1 MAADTLGGA
10 GGAERGLANRLAN
23 GPGPLAGLK
32 FQLVGPFQNV
42 AKEELSALLKAAGA
56 QLVARL
62 PPSSC
67 AQEDKAGL
75 HVLVDVEAGKGQ
87 VGLLTGAAAQLGVP
101 AVSHKWALACI
112 GSFQVLPLEEY
123 VVGGTAGQG
132 RAAP

>member
-1 MAADTLGGA
+1 
-10 GGAERGLANRLAN
+10 
-23 GPGPLAGLK
+23 LAGLK
-32 FQLVGPFQNV
+32 FQLAGPFQNG

-62 PPSSC
+62 PPASC

-101 AVSHKWALACI
+101 ALSHKWALACI
-112 GSFQVLPLEEY
+112 GSFQVLPLEGY
-123 VVGGTAGQG
+123 VVGGAAGQG
-132 RAAP
+132 RA